1 MDEQIPQSQNEPSA
15 IPFDELTEAL
25 LDSDTTLAPRY
36 LFRLS
41 GIEGDE
47 LSKLDQIW
55 LDISASRRKGLI
67 EDLSAFAETNS
78 LLSYENVFKLGLIDK
93 KSDIRTIAILALWEC
108 GEPDLIPTFLEILEN
123 DEDSSTQAQAAS
135 GLGHYVYMG
144 ELEELKPEI
153 YENIISKLLGV
164 MDSEADPPIR
174 RSALESLGFSSHP
187 KLPSLIEDAY
197 DYGDEDWL
205 TSALIAMGRSANE
218 QWNPMVMVKLDHVDA
233 KVRLRAAES
242 AGELNIQAASPI
254 LIHLLNNEDEE
265 VQFAA
270 VWALSE
276 VGGIDARVALE
287 SLLEQTEDEEAIEL
301 IETAIDNLAYNEE
314 LQDFNILDLS
324 DNDLATLTGDNT
336 TED

>member
-1 MDEQIPQSQNEPSA
+1 MDEQIPRSQNEPSA

-25 LDSDTTLAPRY
+25 LDPDTTLAPRY

-41 GIEGDE
+41 GIDGDE

-55 LDISASRRKGLI
+55 PYISASRRKGLI
-67 EDLSAFAETNS
+67 EDLAAFAETNL
-78 LLSYENVFKLGLIDK
+78 LLSFENIFKLGLADEI
-93 KSDIRTIAILALWEC
+93 SDIRTIAILALWEC

-135 GLGHYVYMG
+135 GLGHYVFMG

-153 YENIISKLLGV
+153 YNNIISKLLSV
-164 MDSEADPPIR
+164 MESKAAPLIR
-174 RSALESLGFSSHP
+174 RSALESLGYSSHP

-218 QWNPMVMVKLDHVDA
+218 QWNPMVMDKLDHVDA

-242 AGELNIQAASPI
+242 AGELNIQDASPI
-254 LIHLLNNEDEE
+254 LIHLLPDEDEE
-265 VQFAA
+265 VQLAA

-276 VGGIDARVALE
+276 IGGIDARAALE

-324 DNDLATLTGDNT
+324 DNDLETLTSDNT